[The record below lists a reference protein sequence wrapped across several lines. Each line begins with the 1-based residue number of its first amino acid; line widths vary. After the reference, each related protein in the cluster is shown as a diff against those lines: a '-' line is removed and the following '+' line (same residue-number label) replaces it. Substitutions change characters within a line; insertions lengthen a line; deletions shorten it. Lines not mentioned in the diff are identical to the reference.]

1 MSPQSPSLLSLCG
14 RILRTPG
21 ELVDSGSDRQVLGRL
36 APQLLVVSVGAA
48 VVFGAVVGSYRGGEQ
63 IAFAAVKMPLLFLVP
78 LLVALPA
85 TAGLLVVCGLRPDPA
100 RLGVAGLVG
109 MARTALIAAAAA
121 PVLWLCYS
129 LSPGY
134 HLATAVLAATLLLA
148 GLTGLPALL
157 EAVSERSWRARA
169 ATLAGMLLLGLTIAQ
184 TGWVLRPFVARPR
197 AEVTMLRP
205 VEGDVLGSL
214 ARVPL
219 AAAQIFVE
227 YEPRKAQWRG
237 SGEDRIDE
245 LAPEVPGRSGRE
257 ASESVRSTER
267 PVDEVAP

>member
-1 MSPQSPSLLSLCG
+1 MSPSSPSLLSLCG

-21 ELVDSGSDRQVLGRL
+21 ELVDSGADRQALARL
-36 APQLLVVSVGAA
+36 APQLLVVSIGSA
-48 VVFGAVVGSYRGGEQ
+48 VVFGAVVGSYRGGAQ
-63 IAFAAVKMPLLFLVP
+63 IAFAALKMPLLFLVP

-85 TAGLLVVCGLRPDPA
+85 TGALLTVCGIRLDPA

-134 HLATAVLAATLLLA
+134 HLATAGLALTLLLS
-148 GLTGLPALL
+148 GLTGLPALMT
-157 EAVSERSWRARA
+157 AVSERSWRAQVA
-169 ATLAGMLLLGLTIAQ
+169 ALAGVMLLGLTIAQ

-197 AEVTMLRP
+197 AEVTLLRP
-205 VEGDVLGSL
+205 IEGDVLGSL

-227 YEPRKAQWRG
+227 YEPRKAEWR
-237 SGEDRIDE
+237 DE
-245 LAPEVPGRSGRE
+245 PEVSP
-257 ASESVRSTER
+257 
-267 PVDEVAP
+267 